1 MISNL
6 IIVYTLK
13 EHGHKQ
19 LSSKEA
25 TLFFFLGGGE
35 KGEIFYNLSRP
46 DCMYHILFQK

>member
-25 TLFFFLGGGE
+25 TLFFGGGGVL
-35 KGEIFYNLSRP
+35 KAT
-46 DCMYHILFQK
+46 CTQ

>member
-25 TLFFFLGGGE
+25 TLFFWGGG
-35 KGEIFYNLSRP
+35 GSQSYVYPIIPF
-46 DCMYHILFQK
+46 IIV

>member
-25 TLFFFLGGGE
+25 TLFFGGGGGF
-35 KGEIFYNLSRP
+35 KSYVSPKIPF
-46 DCMYHILFQK
+46 FFV